1 MAIFRTVAL
10 YPTDITIQLL
20 SQLISIAEG
29 AVSAVVIGG
38 KWWNL
43 PYSMPL
49 LKLATASINT

>member
-1 MAIFRTVAL
+1 MAIFRTVVL

-20 SQLISIAEG
+20 GQLISLAEG
-29 AVSAVVIGG
+29 AVSAVVIG